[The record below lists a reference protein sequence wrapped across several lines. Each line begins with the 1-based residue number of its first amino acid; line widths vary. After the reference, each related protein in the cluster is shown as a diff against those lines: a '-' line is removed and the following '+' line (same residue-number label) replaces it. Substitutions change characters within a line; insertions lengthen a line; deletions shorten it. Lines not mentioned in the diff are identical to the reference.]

1 MGRPGRSLSR
11 TTGAAGGRGAAP
23 AARAAALAALCALA
37 LPACSLLVPRTVSI
51 CAWSPAVASPDP
63 AGLAIWVEFTSNMDE
78 TSAEQAFTLTEDGS
92 PARGAFS
99 WTGRRLAFQ
108 PVRAL
113 SSGRD
118 YVLSVDATAE
128 DLSGVSLDRAFRF
141 AFSTRSAAGRPAV
154 LSVQPAPGSTVDDRA
169 CPIVVQFSGPMDS
182 ASVLRAF
189 RVSPAV
195 AGSLSLSADRAVL
208 AFAPA
213 ARYDWQTEY
222 TVTVGTTATSE
233 EGVALAE
240 ERSWRFFVGS
250 DRTPPLLLEAR
261 CHDGVA
267 AGGLVAAI
275 DDPGAPGLVVTGGWE
290 STWGFQLS
298 FSEPVSR
305 ESLARCVSLEPVS
318 TLSILPGADWSQVF
332 VVTPGQRLP
341 WDAICTLTVSAG
353 VTDMSGNRTAAESA
367 AHVRTD
373 GSLSRPPRVVLVR
386 FRGTPVGAP
395 ARPVDFDPAAPLAA
409 LPVSADDFPVGVV
422 LLAWFDL
429 HLALADGA
437 SLDLL
442 SAAEHFTAAASA
454 GCLSVAGAGV
464 QASGFDDPQPAAVAG
479 AVALRV
485 HVTIV
490 NEAASGTVTIGL
502 AEGFADSRG
511 NPLAADWLMHFL
523 K

>member
-1 MGRPGRSLSR
+1 VVLV
-11 TTGAAGGRGAAP
+11 
-23 AARAAALAALCALA
+23 ALCALA
-37 LPACSLLVPRTVSI
+37 LPACSLLVPRAVSI

-63 AGLAIWVEFTSNMDE
+63 AGLAIWVEFTSDMDE

-92 PARGAFS
+92 LARGEFS
-99 WTGRRLAFQ
+99 WIGRRLAFQ
-108 PVRAL
+108 PLRPVSA
-113 SSGRD
+113 GRD
-118 YVLSVDATAE
+118 YVLRVDASAE
-128 DLSGVSLDRAFRF
+128 DLSGVSLDRAFRYV
-141 AFSTRSAAGRPAV
+141 FSTRSAAGRPAV
-154 LSVQPAPGSTVDDRA
+154 LGVQPAPGSVIDDRA
-169 CPIVVQFSGPMDS
+169 CPIVVQFSGAMDN

-189 RVSPAV
+189 SVSPAV
-195 AGSLSLSADRAVL
+195 AGSISLSADRAV
-208 AFAPA
+208 FTFSPA
-213 ARYDWQTEY
+213 AQYDWQTEY
-222 TVTVGTTATSE
+222 TVTVSTTAASE

-250 DRTPPLLLEAR
+250 DRTPPVLLEAR
-261 CHDGVA
+261 CHDGVS

-305 ESLARCVSLEPVS
+305 ESLVRCVSLEPGS
-318 TLSILPGADWSQVF
+318 PLSILPGADRAQVF

-341 WDAICTLTVSAG
+341 WDTICTLAVSAG
-353 VTDMSGNRTAAESA
+353 VTDMSGNRTAAECA

-373 GSLSRPPRVVLVR
+373 GGLSRPPRVVLVR

-395 ARPVDFDPAAPLAA
+395 ARPVDFDPAAALGA
-409 LPVSADDFPVGVV
+409 LPVSADDFAVGAV
-422 LLAWFDL
+422 LHTWFDL

-437 SLDLL
+437 AVDLL
-442 SAAEHFTAAASA
+442 SAAEHFTVAETA
-454 GCLSVAGAGV
+454 GCLSMAGAGV
-464 QASGFDDPQPAAVAG
+464 QAAGFDDPQPAAIAG
-479 AVALRV
+479 AAALRV

-490 NEAASGTVTIGL
+490 NWAASGTVTIGL

-511 NPLAADWLMHFL
+511 NPLAADWQMHFL